1 LNRHWLGLGTAA
13 LLALGTLGLPVVAA
27 EKPVCAVTTVDGS
40 QLPPEAGRLRLN
52 DVVTSGLSTSGKL
65 AVLDKEAVA
74 SLMIKER
81 AFAESG
87 LNPDPATVIRFA
99 KLAKTKYV
107 VMGRITSVSDRE
119 EDKFAFTLLTFEV
132 RADVQ
137 AVDGETGTVIA
148 AADGLG
154 KAEAKRFETAD
165 GTMVAGAKTF
175 GTQYARAAEQA
186 LTNAAKALADKLV
199 P

>member
-1 LNRHWLGLGTAA
+1 LNKPWLGLGITAF
-13 LLALGTLGLPVVAA
+13 LTLGSVGLPVMASD
-27 EKPVCAVTTVDGS
+27 KPVCAVTTVDGS
-40 QLPPEAGRLRLN
+40 RLPPEAGHPMLN
-52 DVVTSGLSTSGKL
+52 DVVTGGLASSGRL

-74 SLMIKER
+74 GLMVKEL

-99 KLAKTKYV
+99 KLAQTKFV
-107 VMGRITSVSDRE
+107 VMGRITSVANRE

-137 AVDGETGTVIA
+137 AIDGETGTVIA
-148 AADGLG
+148 AANGLG

-165 GTMVAGAKTF
+165 GTLVAGAKTF

-186 LTNAAKALADKLV
+186 LTNAASALADKLA

>member
-1 LNRHWLGLGTAA
+1 LNKHWLGLGITA
-13 LLALGTLGLPVVAA
+13 LLALSSLGLPVVAA

-40 QLPPEAGRLRLN
+40 QLPPDAGRIKLN
-52 DVVTSGLSTSGKL
+52 DVLTAGLSASGKL
-65 AVLDKEAVA
+65 TVLDKEAVA

-99 KLAKTKYV
+99 KLAQTRYV
-107 VMGRITSVSDRE
+107 VMGRITSVADRE

-137 AVDGETGTVIA
+137 AIDGETGTVIA
-148 AADGLG
+148 TAAGLG
-154 KAEAKRFETAD
+154 TSEAKRFETAD
-165 GTMVAGAKTF
+165 GTLVAGARSF
-175 GTQYARAAEQA
+175 GTNYVRAAEQA
-186 LTNAAKALADKLV
+186 LTNAARALADKLQ

>member
-1 LNRHWLGLGTAA
+1 MSKRWWGLGAAA
-13 LLALGTLGLPVVAA
+13 LLVLGSLGLPAA
-27 EKPVCAVTTVDGS
+27 AADKPVCAVTSVDGS
-40 QLPPEAGRLRLN
+40 QLPPDAGRLKLN
-52 DVVTSGLSTSGKL
+52 DVVTAGLAASGKL

-74 SLMIKER
+74 SLLIKER

-87 LNPDPATVIRFA
+87 LNPDPQTVIRFA

-107 VMGRITSVSDRE
+107 IMGRITSVSDRE

-137 AVDGETGTVIA
+137 AVDGETGTVVA

-154 KAEAKRFETAD
+154 KADAKRFETAD
-165 GTMVAGAKTF
+165 GTLVAGARTF

-186 LTNAAKALADKLV
+186 LTTAARALADKLV